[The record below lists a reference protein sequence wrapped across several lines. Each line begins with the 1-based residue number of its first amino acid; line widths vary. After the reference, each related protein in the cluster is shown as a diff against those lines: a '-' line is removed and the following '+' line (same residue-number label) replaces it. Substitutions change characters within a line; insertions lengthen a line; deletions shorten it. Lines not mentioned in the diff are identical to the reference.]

1 MKLLRL
7 WIGKYRVLE
16 DITICF
22 AESNK
27 RGFSNRSSTY
37 ALDFLVG
44 VNGTGKSTV
53 LRALSEIFQRLAGD
67 SSKANFLF
75 EIKYSLRG
83 EVESISISNC
93 DPDTKQPLG
102 RYRIRRAAEN
112 NQEIEEVDEIALS
125 DLPQTIIAYTTGVE
139 SEWRSWARENIFRSG
154 NPLEVHR
161 LSPEELAIQ
170 ELPGKPSLIT
180 KTDRQQQP
188 LFLFAEKAHIP
199 TITLCGF
206 LTNLTLSS
214 GTEAKPLDEVLREV
228 KINAFRGFSLRFRM
242 NQTTVQRNEIWQRLG
257 RFATRR
263 INVGAEYLFVYDYSS
278 HHNAVEILQESGGG
292 LALYRFLADLQKSN
306 NGEPILT
313 EVNLFI
319 ERTKS
324 ARSDEQTTA
333 SPLHLFEWLSDGEQN
348 FVGRLCLFTLFG
360 GIDALI
366 LLDEP
371 EVHFNDYWKRQ
382 IVHFIDRVFH
392 ASNHF
397 TTTATDQNHTSHL
410 LISTHSSIALT
421 DAHTDEIIRMERDD
435 INTQRATRPRFQT
448 FGADPSDI
456 MVHIFDAPQPNGEY
470 SVQQIKARIEEARQ
484 GRISKIDLEQAL
496 KFIAPG
502 YWSYRVRRELIRQ
515 Q

>member
-16 DITICF
+16 NITIRF
-22 AESNK
+22 AASAN
-27 RGFSNRSSTY
+27 RGLGNRSSAY

-53 LRALSEIFQRLAGD
+53 LRALGEIFQRLTGD
-67 SSKANFLF
+67 SRKANFPF
-75 EIKYSLRG
+75 EIEFMLRD
-83 EVESISISNC
+83 ETKPLCISNC
-93 DPDTKQPLG
+93 DPDTAQLIG
-102 RYRIRRAAEN
+102 RYRIRRMGEN
-112 NQEIEEVDEIALS
+112 GEVTEEVDAIDHRLY
-125 DLPQTIIAYTTGVE
+125 LPQTVIAYTTGAE
-139 SEWRSWARENIFRSG
+139 AEWRNGERDNIFHLG
-154 NPLEVHR
+154 NPVEVQK
-161 LSPEELAIQ
+161 LSTEDLAIQ

-206 LTNLTLSS
+206 LTNLTLAS
-214 GTEAKPLDEVLREV
+214 GTKAKPLDEVLNEV

-242 NQTTVQRNEIWQRLG
+242 NQTTGQRSDIWQRLG
-257 RFATRR
+257 RFATRS

-278 HHNAVEILQESGGG
+278 QHNAAEILRESGNG
-292 LALYRFLADLQKSN
+292 LNLYRFLADLQKSN
-306 NGEPILT
+306 VLI

-319 ERTKS
+319 ERTKPD
-324 ARSDEQTTA
+324 RRDEKTIT

-348 FVGRLCLFTLFG
+348 FVGRMCLFTLFS

-382 IVHFIDRVFH
+382 IVHFIDQVFR
-392 ASNHF
+392 AS
-397 TTTATDQNHTSHL
+397 TAAEQSHTSHL

-421 DAHTDEIIRMERDD
+421 DAHSDDIIRMERDD
-435 INTQRATRPRFQT
+435 INTQRATKPRFQT

-470 SVQQIKARIEEARQ
+470 SVQRIKARIDEARQ
-484 GRISKIDLEQAL
+484 GRISKGDLEQDL
-496 KFIAPG
+496 KSIAPG

>member
-16 DITICF
+16 DITIEF
-22 AESNK
+22 AASTN
-27 RGFSNRSSTY
+27 RGLGHRSATY

-53 LRALSEIFQRLAGD
+53 LRALGEIFQRLAGD
-67 SSKANFLF
+67 SRKANFPF
-75 EIKYSLRG
+75 EIEFMLRTETESLC
-83 EVESISISNC
+83 ISNC
-93 DPDTKQPLG
+93 GPDMAQLMG
-102 RYRIRRAAEN
+102 RFRIRRIGEN
-112 NQEIEEVDEIALS
+112 GEVTEEVDAVAPG
-125 DLPQTIIAYTTGVE
+125 DLPSTIIAYTTGSE
-139 SEWRSWARENIFRSG
+139 AEWRNGERDNIFQLG
-154 NPLEVHR
+154 NPAEVQK
-161 LSPEELAIQ
+161 LSAEELEIQ

-206 LTNLTLSS
+206 LTNLTLAS
-214 GTEAKPLDEVLREV
+214 GTNTKPLDEVLREV

-242 NQTTVQRNEIWQRLG
+242 NQTTGERNDIWQRLG

-263 INVGAEYLFVYDYSS
+263 INIGAEYLFVYDYSRQN
-278 HHNAVEILQESGGG
+278 NATEILQESGNG
-292 LALYRFLADLQKSN
+292 LSLYRFLAELQKSN
-306 NGEPILT
+306 VLT

-319 ERTKS
+319 ERTS
-324 ARSDEQTTA
+324 SERRDEPA
-333 SPLHLFEWLSDGEQN
+333 VIAPLHLFAWLSDGEQN
-348 FVGRLCLFTLFG
+348 FVGRMCLFTLFG

-382 IVHFIDRVFH
+382 IVHFIDRVFR
-392 ASNHF
+392 AS
-397 TTTATDQNHTSHL
+397 TDTDQNHASHL

-421 DAHTDEIIRMERDD
+421 DAHSDDIIRIERDD
-435 INTQRATRPRFQT
+435 INTQRATKPRFQT

-470 SVQQIKARIEEARQ
+470 SVQRIKARIDEARQ
-484 GRISKIDLEQAL
+484 GRITKGELEQDL